1 MCASENVARSGGD
14 YETDIDVCLF
24 VVYLCFVEYEV
35 GEECY
40 GVLMYISQRS
50 LVCSFEISR
59 EFILVIKCG
68 CSDPPHLAVMCLVS
82 PW

>member
-1 MCASENVARSGGD
+1 MGKGGLILCARENVARSGGD

-59 EFILVIKCG
+59 EFILVIKW
-68 CSDPPHLAVMCLVS
+68 V
-82 PW
+82 